1 MVWSQLSIY
10 RLVAKSRDELVSA
23 IPCIDWSQSPGMNWS
38 QPFSY
43 GLVSAIQLWTGL
55 SHSVMDWSQPFSYGL
70 VSAIP
75 CIDWVQQSRYK
86 LGKVLSIVSYLHLLD
101 LCGLVMK

>member
-10 RLVAKSRDELVSA
+10 RLVAKSRDE
-23 IPCIDWSQSPGMNWS
+23 
-38 QPFSY
+38 
-43 GLVSAIQLWTGL
+43 
-55 SHSVMDWSQPFSYGL
+55 L